1 MTGDP
6 AAAPGV
12 PGDDATIV
20 PTEAPVPRA
29 PLRRAPSLVLVL
41 TGDGKGKSSSAF
53 GTMLRSVARGW
64 KVAVVQF
71 LKSDTWHVG
80 EEAIGQRLG
89 VDWWQLGDGFTW
101 DSTDLDRTQA
111 IAAAAWAHARAVL
124 AAGEHQL
131 VILDEITY
139 PMNWGWIDTADVVAA
154 IAGRP
159 EHVNVIATGR
169 DAPAALV
176 DAADTVTEMT
186 NVRHAYERGIR
197 AKRGID
203 Y

>member
-1 MTGDP
+1 MTDEILER
-6 AAAPGV
+6 
-12 PGDDATIV
+12 D
-20 PTEAPVPRA
+20 PTEVPVDAPEPPA

-53 GTMLRSVARGW
+53 GTMLRAVARGW

-71 LKSDTWHVG
+71 LKSDAWHVG
-80 EEAIGQRLG
+80 EEKIGVQLG
-89 VDWWQLGDGFTW
+89 VEWWQIGDGFTW
-101 DSTDLDRTQA
+101 LSEDLDRSKA
-111 IAAAAWAHARAVL
+111 IAVAAWEHARAVI
-124 AAGEHQL
+124 AAGAHEL

-154 IAGRP
+154 VAGRP
-159 EHVNVIATGR
+159 EHVNVILTGR

-176 DAADTVTEMT
+176 EVADTVSEVR
-186 NVRHAYERGIR
+186 NVRHAYQSGIR
-197 AKRGID
+197 AKKGID